1 MLVGE
6 KVIYLQLQKTGSTR
20 ITDLI
25 QATVGAEER
34 HKHDR
39 LRKEDLAD
47 PAIAARRILG
57 SIRNPWSYYVSLWSY
72 GSRRAGG
79 IYERTTASSRLDQPK
94 DQRGVLH
101 KKTIPLEQRD
111 KQGQRRVKRWTKAY
125 GDPDDRRAFRRW
137 IRYLNDPEY
146 LGDVGE
152 GYGKSSI
159 SRHSGLLTYRYFV
172 LFTLGVVPGE
182 EHVGGHNPTLD
193 TYDRLTAYADE
204 HLLCQDMIRMEH
216 LADELEASLV
226 KAGYDLT
233 DEQRA
238 TIHGEAEGRSE
249 NRTKH
254 HPAAWYY
261 DRATRDLVARRD
273 RFVIERHGYEFG

>member
-6 KVIYLQLQKTGSTR
+6 KLIYLQLQKTGSTR

-39 LRKEDLAD
+39 IHRDDLED
-47 PAIAARRILG
+47 PEIAARRILG

-79 IYERTTASSRLDQPK
+79 IYERTTASSRMDQAK
-94 DQRGVLH
+94 DLRGTLH
-101 KKTIPLEQRD
+101 KKTIPLADRD
-111 KQGQRRVKRWTKAY
+111 RKARRRVKRWKTAY
-125 GDPDDRRAFRRW
+125 GDPDDREAFQRW
-137 IRYLNDPEY
+137 IRFLNDPDY
-146 LGDVGE
+146 LVDVGE

-159 SRHSGLLTYRYFV
+159 SAHSGLLTYRYLV

-182 EHVGGHNPTLD
+182 PHLGGHNPTLD
-193 TYDRLTAYADE
+193 TYDRLVAHVDE

-216 LADELEASLV
+216 LAVELEAAMEA
-226 KAGYDLT
+226 AGYDLT
-233 DEQRA
+233 AEQRA
-238 TIHGEAEGRSE
+238 TIHGKAEGRSE

-261 DRATRDLVARRD
+261 DDETRDLVARRD

>member
-39 LRKEDLAD
+39 IRRVDLAD
-47 PAIAARRILG
+47 PEIAARRIIG

-79 IYERTTASSRLDQPK
+79 IYERTTGSARMDQPK
-94 DQRGVLH
+94 DQRGVLN
-101 KKTIPLEQRD
+101 KRTVPLEERD
-111 KQGQRRVKRWTKAY
+111 EAAQKRAATWATAY
-125 GDPDDRRAFRRW
+125 GPPDDREAFRRW
-137 IRYLNDPEY
+137 IRLLNDPEH
-146 LGDVGE
+146 LGDMGE
-152 GYGKSSI
+152 GYGKSAI
-159 SRHSGLLTYRYFV
+159 SRHSGLLTYRFMT
-172 LFTLGVVPGE
+172 LFTLGCVPGE
-182 EHVGGHNPTLD
+182 PHLGGHNPMLD
-193 TYDRLTAYADE
+193 TYGHLLDHVAE
-204 HLLCQDMIRMEH
+204 NLLCQDMIRMEH
-216 LADELEASLV
+216 LADDLEAALEA
-226 KAGYDLT
+226 AGYDLT

-238 TIHGEAEGRSE
+238 TIHAKADGRSE

-261 DRATRDLVARRD
+261 DRATRKLVARRD
-273 RFVIERHGYEFG
+273 RFVIERYGYELS

>member
-6 KVIYLQLQKTGSTR
+6 RVIYLQLQKTGSTR

-39 LRKEDLAD
+39 IRREDLAD
-47 PAIAARRILG
+47 PEIAARRILG
-57 SIRNPWSYYVSLWSY
+57 SIRSPWSYYVSLWAY

-79 IYERTTASSRLDQPK
+79 IYERTTATPRMDQAK
-94 DQRGVLH
+94 AGRGTLH
-101 KKTIPLEQRD
+101 KKTVPLEDRD
-111 KQGQRRVKRWTKAY
+111 RKSRRRVKKWQTAY
-125 GDPDDRRAFRRW
+125 GDPEDRAAFRRW
-137 IRYLNDPEY
+137 IRFLNDPDY
-146 LGDVGE
+146 LVDVGE
-152 GYGKSSI
+152 GYGKSAI
-159 SRHSGLLTYRYFV
+159 SRHSGLLTYRYMV

-182 EHVGGHNPTLD
+182 PHLGGHNPDLGTFD
-193 TYDRLTAYADE
+193 AVEAYAEE

-226 KAGYDLT
+226 AAGHDLT

-238 TIHGEAEGRSE
+238 MIHGRAEGRSE

-254 HPAAWYY
+254 LPAAWYY
-261 DRATRDLVARRD
+261 DDATRDLVAERD

>member
-6 KVIYLQLQKTGSTR
+6 KLIYLQLQKTGSTR

-39 LRKEDLAD
+39 IRREDLAD
-47 PAIAARRILG
+47 PEIAARRIIG

-79 IYERTTASSRLDQPK
+79 IYERTTASSRMDQPR

-101 KKTIPLEQRD
+101 KKTIPMKDRD
-111 KQGQRRVKRWTKAY
+111 WRARRRVKKWKTAY
-125 GDPDDRRAFRRW
+125 GPPDDREAFRRW
-137 IRYLNDPEY
+137 IRFLNHPDY
-146 LGDVGE
+146 RIDVGE

-159 SRHSGLLTYRYFV
+159 SWHSGLLTYRYLV

-182 EHVGGHNPTLD
+182 PHLGGHNPTLD
-193 TYDRLTAYADE
+193 TLDKLRDYADE
-204 HLLCQDMIRMEH
+204 NILCQDMIRMEH
-216 LADELEASLV
+216 LSDELEASLV
-226 KAGYDLT
+226 AAGYELT

-238 TIHGEAEGRSE
+238 MIHGKAEGRSE

-261 DRATRDLVARRD
+261 DDETRDLVAERD

>member
-6 KVIYLQLQKTGSTR
+6 RVIYLQLQKTGSTR

-34 HKHDR
+34 SKHDR
-39 LRKEDLAD
+39 IHREDLAD
-47 PAIAARRILG
+47 PEIAARRILG

-79 IYERTTASSRLDQPK
+79 IYERTTASPRMDQPK
-94 DQRGVLH
+94 ARRDTLH
-101 KKTIPLEQRD
+101 KKTIPLDQRD
-111 KQGQRRVKRWTKAY
+111 RKGRRRVKRWRTAY
-125 GDPDDRRAFRRW
+125 GDPDDREAFRRW
-137 IRYLNDPEY
+137 IRFLNDPAY
-146 LGDVGE
+146 LVDVGE

-159 SRHSGLLTYRYFV
+159 SAHSGLLTYRYMV

-182 EHVGGHNPTLD
+182 PHLGGHNPTLD
-193 TYDRLTAYADE
+193 TLDRLRAYADE
-204 HLLCQDMIRMEH
+204 HLLCHDMIRMEH
-216 LADELEASLV
+216 LSDELEAALTA
-226 KAGYDLT
+226 AGHELT
-233 DEQRA
+233 EAQRA
-238 TIHGEAEGRSE
+238 TIHGKAEGRSE

-261 DRATRDLVARRD
+261 DDETAALVAERD
-273 RFVIERHGYEFG
+273 RFVIERHGYELS

>member
-6 KVIYLQLQKTGSTR
+6 RVIYLQLQKTGSTR

-39 LRKEDLAD
+39 IRREDLAD
-47 PAIAARRILG
+47 PEIAARRILG
-57 SIRNPWSYYVSLWSY
+57 SIRSPWSYYVSLWAY

-79 IYERTTASSRLDQPK
+79 IYERTTGTPRMDQARAL
-94 DQRGVLH
+94 RGTLH
-101 KKTIPLEQRD
+101 KKTIPLEERD
-111 KQGQRRVKRWTKAY
+111 RKSRRRVKKWKTAY
-125 GDPDDRRAFRRW
+125 GDPEDRDAFRRW
-137 IRYLNDPEY
+137 IRFLNDPDY
-146 LGDVGE
+146 LVDVGE

-159 SRHSGLLTYRYFV
+159 SRHSGLLTYRYMV

-182 EHVGGHNPTLD
+182 PHLGGHNPELETLD
-193 TYDRLTAYADE
+193 KVRSYADE
-204 HLLCQDMIRMEH
+204 NLLCQDMIRMEH
-216 LADELEASLV
+216 LADELEASLLA
-226 KAGYDLT
+226 AGHDLT
-233 DEQRA
+233 ATQRE
-238 TIHGEAEGRSE
+238 TIHGKAEGRSE

-261 DRATRDLVARRD
+261 DDATRDLVAERD

>member
-6 KVIYLQLQKTGSTR
+6 KLIYLQLQKTGSTR

-25 QATVGAEER
+25 QGTVGAEER

-39 LRKEDLAD
+39 IHRDDLAD
-47 PAIAARRILG
+47 PEIAARRIMG
-57 SIRNPWSYYVSLWSY
+57 SIRSPWSYYVSLWAY
-72 GSRRAGG
+72 GSGRAGG
-79 IYERTTASSRLDQPK
+79 IYERTTATPRLDQPK
-94 DQRGVLH
+94 DQRGTLH
-101 KKTIPLEQRD
+101 KKTIPLADRD
-111 KQGQRRVKRWTKAY
+111 RKARRRVKKWKTAY
-125 GDPDDRRAFRRW
+125 GDPEDRDAFRRW
-137 IRYLNDPEY
+137 IRFLNDPDY

-159 SRHSGLLTYRYFV
+159 ATHSGLLTYRYMV

-182 EHVGGHNPTLD
+182 PHLGGHNPVLD
-193 TYDRLTAYADE
+193 TRDKIVAYAE
-204 HLLCQDMIRMEH
+204 ENLLCKDMIRMEN
-216 LADELEASLV
+216 LAADLEAALV
-226 KAGYDLT
+226 AAGYDLT

-238 TIHGEAEGRSE
+238 RIHGKADGRSE

-261 DRATRDLVARRD
+261 DDATRDLVAERD